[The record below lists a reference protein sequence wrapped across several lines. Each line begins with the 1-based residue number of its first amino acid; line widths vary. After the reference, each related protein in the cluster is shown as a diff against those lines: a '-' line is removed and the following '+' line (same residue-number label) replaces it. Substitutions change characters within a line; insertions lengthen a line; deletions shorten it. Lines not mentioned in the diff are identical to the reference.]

1 MSGDRRIPRG
11 KRKNMKKLFALVLM
25 LCLLCTA
32 AIAEDASTMNWTD
45 IEPTLAAQGLTGEFV
60 VFDQLG
66 LKVWLPEG
74 LNAVEVSEADAAA
87 GRLALFTDAE
97 NTAYLAVDAMNVEGM
112 TLDQYYENAKATE
125 GLSDVEMVTVNDL
138 NAVVYK
144 SESANFWSASLVD
157 TNSNII
163 NFVMGPASEDGSQ
176 IVFSVILASLQPA
189 E

>member
-1 MSGDRRIPRG
+1 
-11 KRKNMKKLFALVLM
+11 MKKLFALVLM
-25 LCLLCTA
+25 LCMLCTVA
-32 AIAEDASTMNWTD
+32 VAENASEMNWTD
-45 IEPTLAAQGLTGEFV
+45 VEPTLTEQGLTGDFAV
-60 VFDQLG
+60 LDQLG

-97 NTAYLAVDAMNVEGM
+97 NTAYLAVDAVNIEGM
-112 TLDQYYENAKATE
+112 TIDQYYENAKATE
-125 GLSDVEMVTVNDL
+125 GLSDVEMITVNGL

-144 SESANFWSASLVD
+144 SETMNFWSASLVD

-163 NFVMGPASEDGSQ
+163 NFVMGPASEEGSKL
-176 IVFSVILASLQPA
+176 VFSIILASLQIA

>member
-1 MSGDRRIPRG
+1 
-11 KRKNMKKLFALVLM
+11 MKKLFALVMM

-32 AIAEDASTMNWTD
+32 AVAEDASTMNWTD
-45 IEPTLAAQGLTGEFV
+45 IEPTLAAQGLTGDFLV
-60 VFDQLG
+60 PDYWG

-87 GRLALFTDAE
+87 GRLALFTDADQ
-97 NTAYLAVDAMNVEGM
+97 TAYLAVDAMNVEGM
-112 TLDQYYENAKATE
+112 TIDQYYENAKATE
-125 GLSDVEMVTVNDL
+125 GLSDVEMITVNGL

-144 SESANFWSASLVD
+144 SETMNFWSASLVD

-163 NFVMGPASEDGSQ
+163 NFVMGPASEEGSQ
-176 IVFSVILASLQPA
+176 LVFSIILASLQIA

>member
-1 MSGDRRIPRG
+1 
-11 KRKNMKKLFALVLM
+11 MKKLFALVMM

-32 AIAEDASTMNWTD
+32 AVAEDASTMNWSD
-45 IEPTLAAQGLTGEFV
+45 VEPTLAENNQSGEFV
-60 VFDQLG
+60 VLDQLG

-87 GRLALFTDAE
+87 GRLALFTDADQ
-97 NTAYLAVDAMNVEGM
+97 TAYLAVDAMNVEGM
-112 TLDQYYENAKATE
+112 TIDQYYENAKATE
-125 GLSDVEMVTVNDL
+125 GLSDVEMITVNGL

-144 SESANFWSASLVD
+144 SETMNFWSASLVD

-163 NFVMGPASEDGSQ
+163 NFVMGPASEEGSQ
-176 IVFSVILASLQPA
+176 LVFSIILASLQIA

>member
-1 MSGDRRIPRG
+1 
-11 KRKNMKKLFALVLM
+11 MKKLFALVLM
-25 LCLLCTA
+25 LCMLCTVA
-32 AIAEDASTMNWTD
+32 VAENASEMNWTD
-45 IEPTLAAQGLTGEFV
+45 VEPTLTEQGLTGDFAV
-60 VFDQLG
+60 LDQLG

-87 GRLALFTDAE
+87 GRLALFTDAD
-97 NTAYLAVDAMNVEGM
+97 NTAYLAVDALHVDGM

-125 GLSDVEMVTVNDL
+125 GLSDVEMVTVNGL

-144 SESANFWSASLVD
+144 SESMDFWNASLVD

-163 NFVMGPASEDGSQ
+163 TFVMGPASEDGSQ
-176 IVFSVILASLQPA
+176 IVFSVIVASIQPA

>member
-1 MSGDRRIPRG
+1 
-11 KRKNMKKLFALVLM
+11 MKKLFALVLM
-25 LCLLCTA
+25 LCMLCTVA
-32 AIAEDASTMNWTD
+32 VAENASEMNWTD
-45 IEPTLAAQGLTGEFV
+45 VEPTLTEQGLTGDFAV
-60 VFDQLG
+60 LDQLG

-97 NTAYLAVDAMNVEGM
+97 NTAYLAVDAVNVEGM
-112 TLDQYYENAKATE
+112 TIDQYYENAKATE
-125 GLSDVEMVTVNDL
+125 GVSDVEMITANGL

-144 SESANFWSASLVD
+144 SESLNFWSASLVD

-163 NFVMGPASEDGSQ
+163 SFVMGPASEEGSQ
-176 IVFSVILASLQPA
+176 IVFSVIVASIQPA

>member
-1 MSGDRRIPRG
+1 
-11 KRKNMKKLFALVLM
+11 MKKLFALVMM

-32 AIAEDASTMNWTD
+32 AVAEDASTMNWSD
-45 IEPTLAAQGLTGEFV
+45 VEPTLAENNQSGEFV
-60 VFDQLG
+60 VLDQLG

-87 GRLALFTDAE
+87 GRLALFTDADQ
-97 NTAYLAVDAMNVEGM
+97 TAYLAVDAMNVEGM
-112 TLDQYYENAKATE
+112 TIDQYYENAKATE
-125 GLSDVEMVTVNDL
+125 GLSDVEMITVNGL

-144 SESANFWSASLVD
+144 SETMNFWSASLVD

-163 NFVMGPASEDGSQ
+163 NFVMGPASEEGSKL
-176 IVFSVILASLQPA
+176 VFSIILASLQIA